1 MTEGLRLRPV
11 AAEDL
16 PEIHAIYA
24 IEVLEGTASF
34 ELEPPDLADLRTRLA
49 KIRAAG
55 LPWLA
60 LDIGGRLAG
69 YAYATAYR
77 ERPAYRFTV
86 EDSVYVAGWARGRGI
101 GHALLEAVVVAAREA
116 GMRQMV
122 AVIGDSANTGS
133 IRLHRA
139 CGFVDVGTLR
149 NVGVKFG
156 RQLDTVLM
164 QRAL

>member
-1 MTEGLRLRPV
+1 M
-11 AAEDL
+11 
-16 PEIHAIYA
+16 
-24 IEVLEGTASF
+24 
-34 ELEPPDLADLRTRLA
+34 
-49 KIRAAG
+49 
-55 LPWLA
+55 
-60 LDIGGRLAG
+60 
-69 YAYATAYR
+69 
-77 ERPAYRFTV
+77 
-86 EDSVYVAGWARGRGI
+86 
-101 GHALLEAVVVAAREA
+101 VAAREA